1 MNFVQ
6 VGNRNRHQVSIVL
19 MGYKIQIYIGQASR
33 IMVSISDSIDQ
44 LSLSYKLSIETVLEK
59 SINDE
64 KPMHTT

>member
-1 MNFVQ
+1 M
-6 VGNRNRHQVSIVL
+6 

-44 LSLSYKLSIETVLEK
+44 LSLSYKLLIETVLEK